1 MMDFQSLKPRRS
13 WVVSC
18 FPLKLISRK
27 PVRVL
32 MVPFRFQSMGIRA
45 SGSPAAP
52 RPSTRISPEL
62 AMGVLFEPSQYLLAA
77 TRAGVVPSGRFL
89 KLKELCTFAIGA
101 YQRSLYLSLI
111 HISEPTRLLSIS

>member
-32 MVPFRFQSMGIRA
+32 MVPLRFQSTGIRA

-52 RPSTRISPEL
+52 RPSTRTRPEL
-62 AMGVLFEPSQYLLAA
+62 AMGVLFEPSPYLLAA
-77 TRAGVVPSGRFL
+77 ARVGVVPYGLFL
-89 KLKELCTFAIGA
+89 KVKPFWTFVIGA
-101 YQRSLYLSLI
+101 YQRS
-111 HISEPTRLLSIS
+111 R